1 MLKKFITLTVLSFG
15 ILFSGFQVTHAQDMN
30 CADFTNDPQGLMD
43 FWHSNGYSA
52 TNDPHDLDRDN
63 DGLPCEVSQAD
74 YDEYVADLQANEGGT
89 ETNEGETQ
97 IGEGMQGGGTLPETA
112 TNNPIMMALG
122 IMTAAIGALFL
133 LRKKQVD

>member
-1 MLKKFITLTVLSFG
+1 MLKKFITLSVLTLG

-30 CADFTNDPQGLMD
+30 CGDFANSQEVIE
-43 FWHSNGYSA
+43 FWYGNGYSA

-74 YDEYVADLQANEGGT
+74 YDEFVADQQANEGAN
-89 ETNEGETQ
+89 ETNEGETPQ
-97 IGEGMQGGGTLPETA
+97 IGEGLQGGTLPETA

-122 IMTAAIGALFL
+122 IMTVAVGALFL
-133 LRKKQVD
+133 LLKKQVD